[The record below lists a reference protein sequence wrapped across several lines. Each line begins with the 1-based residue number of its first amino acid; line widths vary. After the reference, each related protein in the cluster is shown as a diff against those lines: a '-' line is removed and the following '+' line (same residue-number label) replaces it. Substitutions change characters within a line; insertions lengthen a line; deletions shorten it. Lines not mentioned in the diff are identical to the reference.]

1 MIPFQS
7 SSLTGRSTLDEA
19 ITTGVAKALRN
30 INDDIDMNQHRIR
43 DLATPLLASDACTKA
58 YADSIAGSG
67 GSGGGGTTTQSLNQ
81 INDLN
86 PLTGHLDLSTTSWT
100 LLVPTPSVTN
110 NTIRSA
116 NTSFVQNVVAAEKA
130 ERVLADSQLRALVEG
145 SYMTAEQT
153 LAAIENAASSGG
165 MTSVPTSLLTADS
178 NIAMSSYSI
187 TTSTAPSTAQTL
199 TNRAYVDAA
208 DNVLS

>member
-67 GSGGGGTTTQSLNQ
+67 SGGSGGGGTTTQSLNE
-81 INDLN
+81 INDSN

-110 NTIRSA
+110 STIRAA
-116 NTSFVQNVVAAEKA
+116 NTSFVQNVVAVEKA
-130 ERVLADSQLRALVEG
+130 ERVLADAQLRALVEG

-153 LAAIENAASSGG
+153 LEAIENAAGSGG

-178 NIAMSSYSI
+178 NIAMSTYSI
-187 TTSTAPSTAQTL
+187 TSSTAPSTA
-199 TNRAYVDAA
+199 
-208 DNVLS
+208 